1 MMRGAAKR
9 SRKSMRSAR
18 SLLRPFLIVL
28 FIHFLCI
35 CAPELFAAEGQGPAG
50 AAAEE
55 AVLQQATICEVVKDS
70 SPVNS
75 GVVFSSEIGKVFCHT
90 SFAPANR
97 KGVIFH
103 CWYHNGQLSNKQ
115 RLAVNAPEFAASS
128 SMQLREADKG
138 PWQVEI
144 VDAAG
149 KILRVL
155 RFSVVD

>member
-1 MMRGAAKR
+1 MMRVEAMR
-9 SRKSMRSAR
+9 SRESRRRAR
-18 SLLRPFLIVL
+18 SFLCPFLVL
-28 FIHFLCI
+28 LFVPFLCI
-35 CAPELFAAEGQGPAG
+35 CAPESSMAEGQSPAG
-50 AAAEE
+50 AVPEGAALHQAAICE
-55 AVLQQATICEVVKDS
+55 AVRDS

-90 SFAPANR
+90 SFTPANR

-115 RLAVNAPEFAASS
+115 RLAVHAPEFAASS